1 MNKFIFN
8 KAAVFT
14 ASIFITNAR
23 QHIFLG
29 DLFRMVICK
38 TLSTCQLW
46 YKLNL
51 HQQILQLIYTNK
63 YHEILTSM
71 NWRDNSL
78 VYFLIISLKLL
89 ICVFAHWP
97 QDFDWNDRLNEA
109 NISSMGLFHYVSWNG
124 YHSQRNLFWLDSRQ
138 SLNSVEW
145 VFQDICWVLEITL
158 LASKK
163 KFYETLWFHWL
174 KNFQK
179 NHDSSFF
186 WVRFNNLK
194 ATEPPW
200 GDSLLFINKFAGVL
214 YIHLF
219 DLGRMKS
226 WVSHGTRYNYFN
238 SKYGKGFNASV
249 GETTN

>member
-1 MNKFIFN
+1 MCGLWCLGKCFLTNFRTIFPILVFALLLNSGPNHIILRCLFLLFIFSL
-8 KAAVFT
+8 VSYFV
-14 ASIFITNAR
+14 STNAR

-29 DLFRMVICK
+29 DLFKMVICK

-63 YHEILTSM
+63 YQEILTSM

-89 ICVFAHWP
+89 ICAFAHWP

-138 SLNSVEW
+138 SVNSIEW
-145 VFQDICWVLEITL
+145 VFSRHL
-158 LASKK
+158 L
-163 KFYETLWFHWL
+163 
-174 KNFQK
+174 
-179 NHDSSFF
+179 SS
-186 WVRFNNLK
+186 W
-194 ATEPPW
+194 
-200 GDSLLFINKFAGVL
+200 D
-214 YIHLF
+214 Y
-219 DLGRMKS
+219 
-226 WVSHGTRYNYFN
+226 
-238 SKYGKGFNASV
+238 SV
-249 GETTN
+249 CF